1 MSKHDL
7 TIQVGDSIVVF
18 DLSEY
23 PEEDKPVIQEQIVNF
38 VERVEL
44 AGGAASVVR
53 GGSSGVMDPAAFSG
67 LGLGWATAS
76 SNNLGPLDDWFANQ
90 SIETGFELSQNARVA
105 SRDAAAAAAAI
116 AAQNKRYNDAISA
129 FDRQVVLENRKFE
142 AEAER
147 LSNIAA
153 QTKSQY
159 DIQAAQRAIATAE
172 RNKDEQA
179 ANFGLQMDSF
189 DNTQGDFFRN
199 TSTAADPS
207 RAARAAYVGN
217 ESPLAQYAQ
226 RVQDLSIA
234 SNQEKLDVQE
244 GRIAESNRQ
253 AQFAISDRLVAAQD
267 DVAEAAKKE
276 NDRLLARINVVQS
289 RNYNNSSS
297 DQRAESTTRFLAGD
311 SGWEGSLEGGTYSQ
325 EVGQMSQ
332 VESAAIAASLAAANG
347 TDVSA

>member
-53 GGSSGVMDPAAFSG
+53 GGSSGVMDPAAFS
-67 LGLGWATAS
+67 GLGWATAS

-129 FDRQVVLENRKFE
+129 FDRQVVLENRK
-142 AEAER
+142 AER

-189 DNTQGDFFRN
+189 ENTQGDFFRN

-253 AQFAISDRLVAAQD
+253 AQFAISDRLVAVQD
-267 DVAEAAKKE
+267 DVAEATKKE